1 MSAVAGL
8 QGFSCQGVFVVN
20 RAVCTDLFTAT
31 FYGFFLCV
39 PKFKMSVFCLPQTEN
54 EDMLEITSPAPRV

>member
-8 QGFSCQGVFVVN
+8 QGFSRQGVFVVK

-31 FYGFFLCV
+31 FYVFYVLQNLKCLF
-39 PKFKMSVFCLPQTEN
+39 FCLLQTEN